1 MVEKSLRL
9 TKCLKFKVLH
19 LSEIN
24 NVLNT
29 SILDSPINCM
39 LSINR
44 MYDGYILQS
53 FKKHEAFVFRNN
65 QDSLH
70 IADWF
75 YIEFIT

>member
-1 MVEKSLRL
+1 MFEIQSITSIRNQL
-9 TKCLKFKVLH
+9 CLK
-19 LSEIN
+19 
-24 NVLNT
+24 
-29 SILDSPINCM
+29 
-39 LSINR
+39 NR